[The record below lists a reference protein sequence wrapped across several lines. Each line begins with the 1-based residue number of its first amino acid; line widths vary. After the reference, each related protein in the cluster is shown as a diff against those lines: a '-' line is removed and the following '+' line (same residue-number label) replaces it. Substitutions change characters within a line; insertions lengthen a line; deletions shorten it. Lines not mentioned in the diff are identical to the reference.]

1 MTLPARNIVHMDL
14 DTFFVSC
21 QRLID
26 SSLIGKPVIIG
37 GSSDRGVVA
46 SCSYEARYYG
56 VRSAMPMRQALQRCP
71 DAVLVRGDMDYY
83 AQKSNEVTQVIKES
97 APIYE
102 KSSID
107 EFYLDVSG
115 MDQFFDTYKWTS
127 ELMGKVVNETGLPIS
142 FGLSGNKTVAKMATT
157 EAKPKGKLHIEESQI
172 QHFLDPLSVSKIP
185 MVGTKT
191 KQELFRVGIK
201 KIATLSQTPVEFLEQ
216 LFGKNGRVIYQKA
229 NGIDDSPIVPD
240 HEANSISKERSF
252 DRDTLDLKGIQAL
265 LSQFVEELCY
275 KLRKEGKVCSKVAL
289 KIRYSNFDTYTK
301 QCSFAY
307 TGSDHIILKNV
318 KLLFDRLFERRMRIR
333 LIGVKLS
340 GMVHG
345 AHQINLFEETQDDI
359 ALLQAM
365 DEIKHR
371 FGTQSVMNASG
382 FGALKRNNNS

>member
-1 MTLPARNIVHMDL
+1 MNLPARNIAHMDL

-21 QRLID
+21 QCLID

-56 VRSAMPMRQALQRCP
+56 VHSAMPMRQALQRCP
-71 DAVLVRGDMDYY
+71 DAILVRGDMDYY
-83 AQKSNEVTQVIKES
+83 AEKSNEVTQVIQEA

-102 KSSID
+102 KASID

-115 MDQFFDTYKWTS
+115 MDQFFGTYKWTS
-127 ELMGKVVNETGLPIS
+127 ELMGRVVKETGLPIS

-157 EAKPKGKLHIEESQI
+157 EAKPKGKLYIEESQM

-191 KQELFRVGIK
+191 KQELFRLGIK

-229 NGIDDSPIVPD
+229 NGIDHSPIVQD
-240 HEANSISKERSF
+240 HQANSISNERSF
-252 DRDTLDLKGIQAL
+252 DRDTLNLKGIQAL

-275 KLRKEGKVCSKVAL
+275 KLRKEGKVCSKVAV

-307 TGSDHIILKNV
+307 TGSDSIILTNV

-371 FGTQSVMNASG
+371 FGKQSVMNASG
-382 FGALKRNNNS
+382 FGALKKNNNS